1 MEKYIIALPYDNTE
15 EEKMIKELL
24 RPENRIEISWDQT
37 KNLDGTT
44 VCQILGEVEHLI
56 TLLGSIASIVGLCE
70 KRVRIYDSNNKLIKQ
85 NIKLKNLADFF
96 KGLRKK
102 K

>member
-1 MEKYIIALPYDNTE
+1 MEKYIISLPYDNTE

-44 VCQILGEVEHLI
+44 VCQILGEIDHLI
-56 TLLGSIASIVGLCE
+56 TLLGSIASIVCLCE
-70 KRVRIYDSNNKLIKQ
+70 KRVMIYDSKNKPIKQ
-85 NIKLKNLADFF
+85 NIKLKDLADFF
-96 KGLRKK
+96 KRLKK
-102 K
+102 KK

>member
-1 MEKYIIALPYDNTE
+1 MEKYIIALPYDNAE

-44 VCQILGEVEHLI
+44 VCQILGEIDHLI
-56 TLLGSIASIVGLCE
+56 TLLGSIASIVCLCE
-70 KRVRIYDSNNKLIKQ
+70 KRVRIYDSKNKPIKQ
-85 NIKLKNLADFF
+85 NIKLKDLADFL
-96 KGLRKK
+96 KRLKK
-102 K
+102 KK

>member
-24 RPENRIEISWDQT
+24 RPEKRIEISWDQT

-44 VCQILGEVEHLI
+44 VCQILGEIDHLI
-56 TLLGSIASIVGLCE
+56 TLLGSIASIVCLCE
-70 KRVRIYDSNNKLIKQ
+70 KRVRIYDSKNKPIKQ
-85 NIKLKNLADFF
+85 NIKLKDLADFF
-96 KGLRKK
+96 KRLKK
-102 K
+102 KK

>member
-24 RPENRIEISWDQT
+24 RPEKRIEISWDQT

-44 VCQILGEVEHLI
+44 ICQILGEIDHLI
-56 TLLGSIASIVGLCE
+56 TLLGSIASIVCLCE
-70 KRVRIYDSNNKLIKQ
+70 KRVRIYDSKNKPIKQ
-85 NIKLKNLADFF
+85 NIKLKDLADFF
-96 KGLRKK
+96 KRLKK
-102 K
+102 KK

>member
-24 RPENRIEISWDQT
+24 RPEKRIEIFWDQN

-56 TLLGSIASIVGLCE
+56 TMIGSIASIVGLCE

-85 NIKLKNLADFF
+85 NIKLKILADFF